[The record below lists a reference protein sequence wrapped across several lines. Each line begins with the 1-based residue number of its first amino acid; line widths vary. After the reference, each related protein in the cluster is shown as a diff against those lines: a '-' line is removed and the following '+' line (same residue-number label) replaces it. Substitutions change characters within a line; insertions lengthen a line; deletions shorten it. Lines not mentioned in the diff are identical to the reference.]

1 MKPAVQGLWAILA
14 LAFQLVGVCWVHSQD
29 TLLSHWPQV
38 EQGRFDPAL
47 QKRVHSLV
55 NELLAM
61 PLRLNASRWT
71 SLPERG
77 GAGWEA
83 LHEERRH
90 TAKRNFSEATNA
102 ANTALD
108 IARRTDDRALEMNA
122 LSDIGH
128 ISREVFLGSSLK
140 AVPYHEQALQMAR
153 ELQDTAYAVQ
163 QLIALADNYGQAGQP
178 QRFLEYTQSAALLL
192 RQCDHRELRFRLI
205 LQFGLFSE
213 TADDLKNAEQIL
225 TRLADLGRAAKNKQ
239 FVESLHWQLFDLYL
253 KEGEMDQ
260 AQQALDSLR
269 ATVPAEE
276 LNEASYKLEKM
287 RGNHEKAFHYL
298 EKAYRSLGD
307 DYVRRSGEQLAAW
320 EVRLHTQEKELQLE
334 AQKRQRRVYFALVA
348 VLVLLFAGAVYT
360 IYQQRKSRKALTA
373 QKSLIE
379 QQADELR
386 QLDRQKSVFFANISH
401 ELRTPLTL
409 ILGPLEQS
417 LRAADL
423 PAQGR
428 RLLEIARFNGR
439 HLLDLVNQ
447 LLEMGRAEFAPA
459 TLNESP
465 AQVSTFLSELV
476 ATFRPT
482 AESKRVGLVFH
493 DHLPPDLWA
502 SLDRAR
508 WRGVFSNLLANAL
521 KFTPSGGQV
530 SLTAHQSADELQFE
544 VRDSGAGI
552 HADDLPHVFE
562 RYYQSRKPAHKA
574 EGGFGIGLSLVQET
588 VALMGGDIGVE
599 SEVGRGSVFSLRLP
613 LKASVPQLLEEAAAA
628 EPAAANVPLPAVLPP
643 ASARILV
650 VEDNTGMQE
659 YLRTVLS
666 ENRCQVHLAEN
677 GRMALDGLS
686 STERLPDLIITDLM
700 MPEMDGFEFLKRLK
714 AEERYQAVPVIVL
727 TAWATGRT
735 ELEALRI
742 GVDDFLVK
750 PFDTDELL
758 AHMGQL
764 LANVES
770 RREAS
775 LDDDDRASETP
786 TGMPASIQTWLSALE
801 QAALA
806 RVGDPHFNLEALS
819 TAMGLSSRQMLRRLK
834 AATGL
839 TAAQYVQE
847 LRLQEARH
855 LLAMGQTPSVKAL
868 SEAVGLRDPKYFSQL
883 YKKRFGKLPSAPMY

>member
-1 MKPAVQGLWAILA
+1 M
-14 LAFQLVGVCWVHSQD
+14 
-29 TLLSHWPQV
+29 
-38 EQGRFDPAL
+38 
-47 QKRVHSLV
+47 
-55 NELLAM
+55 
-61 PLRLNASRWT
+61 
-71 SLPERG
+71 PERG

-83 LHEERRH
+83 LHEERRYA
-90 TAKRNFSEATNA
+90 AKRDFPEATNI
-102 ANTALD
+102 ANQALD
-108 IARRTDDRALEMNA
+108 IARKTGDKQLEMNA
-122 LSDIGH
+122 LNDIGH
-128 ISREVFLGSSLK
+128 ISKEVFLGSSLK

-163 QLIALADNYGQAGQP
+163 QLIALADNYGQAGQH

-213 TADDLKNAEQIL
+213 TADDLKTAEQIL
-225 TRLADLGRAAKNKQ
+225 TRLTDLGRAAKNKR
-239 FVESLHWQLFDLYL
+239 FVESMHWQLFDLYL
-253 KEGEMDQ
+253 MEGEPDK

-287 RGNHEKAFHYL
+287 RGNHEKAFHHL
-298 EKAYRSLGD
+298 EKAYHSLGD
-307 DYVRRSGEQLAAW
+307 AYVKRSGEQLAAW

-348 VLVLLFAGAVYT
+348 VLALLFAGAVYT
-360 IYQQRKSRKALTA
+360 IYQQRKSRKILTA
-373 QKSLIE
+373 QKNLIE

-386 QLDRQKSVFFANISH
+386 QLDRLKSVFFANISH

-423 PAQGR
+423 PAAGR

-447 LLEMGRAEFAPA
+447 LLELGRAEFTPPILHELP
-459 TLNESP
+459 T
-465 AQVSTFLSELV
+465 QVGVFLSELV
-476 ATFRPT
+476 ATFRHT
-482 AESKRVGLVFH
+482 AESKRIALIFD

-502 SLDRAR
+502 LLDRAK
-508 WRGVFSNLLANAL
+508 WRGVLSNLLANAL

-530 SLTAHQSADELQFE
+530 SLTAHQTTDELRFE
-544 VRDSGAGI
+544 VRDNGVGI

-562 RYYQSRKPAHKA
+562 RYYQSRKAAHKA
-574 EGGFGIGLSLVQET
+574 EGGFGIGLSLVRET
-588 VALMGGDIGVE
+588 VTLMGGHIKVE
-599 SEVGRGSVFSLRLP
+599 SAVGEGSVFSLSLP
-613 LKASVPQLLEEAAAA
+613 LKVSAPLLVDEVSAAPEPASVEASLSTV
-628 EPAAANVPLPAVLPP
+628 VPT
-643 ASARILV
+643 ASTRILV
-650 VEDNTGMQE
+650 VEDNAGMQE

-666 ENRCQVHLAEN
+666 ENCYQAQLAEH
-677 GRMALDGLS
+677 GREALDWLS

-700 MPEMDGFEFLKRLK
+700 MPEMDGFEFLQRLK
-714 AEERYQAVPVIVL
+714 TEERYQAVPVIVL
-727 TAWATGRT
+727 TAWATGRV
-735 ELEALRI
+735 ELESLRV

-750 PFDTDELL
+750 PFDSDELL
-758 AHMGQL
+758 AHIGQL

-770 RREAS
+770 RRETSPDGA
-775 LDDDDRASETP
+775 DEASETY
-786 TGMPASIQTWLSALE
+786 TEMPASTQAWLAALE
-801 QAALA
+801 LAALA
-806 RVGDPHFNLEALS
+806 RVGDPNFNLEALS

-839 TAAQYVQE
+839 TAAQYMQE

-855 LLAMGQTPSVKAL
+855 LLAMGQIPSVKAL

-883 YKKRFGKLPSAPMY
+883 YKKRFGKLPSAPMS